1 MAKEW
6 LFVLM
11 LFRRQRDGL
20 EFGNI
25 EAFDPYEQSGV
36 LRIEDWS
43 ELRGGER
50 RNRECRQPFKRRD
63 IGAGVVEEV
72 SSRESLFFFFLVL
85 FFKIRNSRIL
95 LLKCGLGPE
104 SVKVKVLVAWLCP
117 TLCDPGDCSLP
128 GSSVHGILQGR
139 LLGVGC

>member
-1 MAKEW
+1 MEKEW

-11 LFRRQRDGL
+11 LFRGQRDGL

-43 ELRGGER
+43 ELRGGKR

-63 IGAGVVEEV
+63 IGAGVAEEV
-72 SSRESLFFFFLVL
+72 SSRESLFFFFWSCFL
-85 FFKIRNSRIL
+85 RSEIL
-95 LLKCGLGPE
+95 E
-104 SVKVKVLVAWLCP
+104 SCFSNVVSDLEV
-117 TLCDPGDCSLP
+117 
-128 GSSVHGILQGR
+128 
-139 LLGVGC
+139 

>member
-1 MAKEW
+1 MEKEW

-11 LFRRQRDGL
+11 LFRGQRDGL

-43 ELRGGER
+43 ELRGGKR

-63 IGAGVVEEV
+63 IGAGVAEEV

-95 LLKCGLGPE
+95 LLKCGLGLG
-104 SVKVKVLVAWLCP
+104 SVKVKVLVAWLCR
-117 TLCDPGDCSLP
+117 TLCDPVDCQAPL
-128 GSSVHGILQGR
+128 SVGFSR
-139 LLGVGC
+139 EEYWE

>member
-50 RNRECRQPFKRRD
+50 RNRECRL
-63 IGAGVVEEV
+63 
-72 SSRESLFFFFLVL
+72 SRE
-85 FFKIRNSRIL
+85 
-95 LLKCGLGPE
+95 E
-104 SVKVKVLVAWLCP
+104 
-117 TLCDPGDCSLP
+117 TLELEWW
-128 GSSVHGILQGR
+128 R
-139 LLGVGC
+139 K